1 MMYCLGV
8 DSISETASSAPP
20 AGTTTADGA
29 ASAAAANSTTAASAH
44 AERVAEVRFRPR
56 ARMMQM
62 LGDQLI
68 RSPHIAVFELLKNS
82 HDADAAEATVTLADI
97 EDASSARVVVEDDG
111 EGMTVDTV
119 TGVWLEPGTDFR
131 ARQRSSDRCST
142 RFGRLPLG
150 EKGVG
155 RFAVH
160 KLGTTLELVTRARG
174 SAEVVVSFDWA
185 DIEDNEYLADAA
197 LAAIERPPE
206 IFVGCTGTRITIGGL
221 RERWIKDMAQDL
233 HRCVAAMQ
241 SPFEDATSFNPRLVC
256 DPDPGWFDKMLKCGD
271 VLDTALFHARA
282 VVDPD
287 AWTVS
292 YDYEFTPP
300 LTAGQIPPRRS
311 SVTDV
316 PLGAPNNTPPAE
328 RAGIATRHTRQPH
341 PAKPSTAP
349 STEPHV
355 AQPPTSAGVG
365 PFSVELH
372 IFDLDRDTNALLQP
386 ADPRGVSEF
395 LESNGGIRVYRGGVR
410 VYDYGE
416 PGNDWLEL
424 DARSTSA
431 PTRRISNRLV
441 VGAVHLD
448 AAASDGLVEKTN
460 REGFVE
466 SGAYQRFRSAVQAA
480 TQHIAAEH
488 NRDKQTLIKLSQQTR
503 DAADPVTG
511 ALRNLREQTQHLDAG
526 VDLAAL
532 IDRTGTEYEN
542 LRSILLTTAGAGL
555 TMTVMVHEIEKA
567 TKALNAALSS
577 EAPRERLVELGQR
590 LSEVVDSLGFIARRS
605 DRTTEKAS
613 ELVSVSLRSI
623 DYRFANHKIEVR
635 NGFNDHNDFP
645 VTAQRRLIVG
655 TLLNLYDNSI
665 CWLNTHNPD
674 TKRLYVAPTRDLGD
688 TPGILVADNG
698 PGFTDPPDLLTQPF
712 MTRRTDGMGLGL
724 YIANEVMHAHGGRLV
739 FPASG
744 AVGLPPEYDGAC
756 VAVMF
761 DHS

>member
-1 MMYCLGV
+1 MMCCLGV
-8 DSISETASSAPP
+8 DGISETASSVPP

-29 ASAAAANSTTAASAH
+29 ASAAAAAPAGSTDVALAH
-44 AERVAEVRFRPR
+44 AERVADVRFRPR

-68 RSPHIAVFELLKNS
+68 RAPHAAVFELLKNS
-82 HDADAAEATVTLADI
+82 HDADAAEATVTLVNI

-111 EGMTVDTV
+111 EGMTFDTV

-131 ARQRSSDRCST
+131 ARQRSSGRCST
-142 RFGRLPLG
+142 RFGRLPLS

-185 DIEDNEYLADAA
+185 DIEGNEYLADAA
-197 LAAIERPPE
+197 LTVLERRPE

-221 RERWIKDMAQDL
+221 RERWTKDMVQDL

-241 SPFEDATSFNPRLVC
+241 SPFESATSSFNPRLVC
-256 DPDPGWFDKMLKCGD
+256 DPDPGWFDRMLKCGD

-287 AWTVS
+287 AWTMTS
-292 YDYEFTPP
+292 DYEFTPP

-349 STEPHV
+349 NTEPHV
-355 AQPPTSAGVG
+355 AQPPTSAGIG

-395 LESNGGIRVYRGGVR
+395 LASNGGIRVYRGGIR

-431 PTRRISNRLV
+431 PTGRISNRLV

-480 TQHIAAEH
+480 TQHIADEH
-488 NRDKQTLIKLSQQTR
+488 NRDKQTLIELSQQTR

-511 ALRNLREQTQHLDAG
+511 ALRNLREQTQHLDTG
-526 VDLAAL
+526 IDLAAL
-532 IDRTGTEYEN
+532 IDRAETEYED
-542 LRSILLTTAGAGL
+542 LRGILLTTAGAGL

-577 EAPRERLVELGQR
+577 EARYTK
-590 LSEVVDSLGFIARRS
+590 S
-605 DRTTEKAS
+605 
-613 ELVSVSLRSI
+613 
-623 DYRFANHKIEVR
+623 
-635 NGFNDHNDFP
+635 
-645 VTAQRRLIVG
+645 RRL
-655 TLLNLYDNSI
+655 LAL
-665 CWLNTHNPD
+665 
-674 TKRLYVAPTRDLGD
+674 
-688 TPGILVADNG
+688 
-698 PGFTDPPDLLTQPF
+698 
-712 MTRRTDGMGLGL
+712 
-724 YIANEVMHAHGGRLV
+724 
-739 FPASG
+739 
-744 AVGLPPEYDGAC
+744 
-756 VAVMF
+756 
-761 DHS
+761 